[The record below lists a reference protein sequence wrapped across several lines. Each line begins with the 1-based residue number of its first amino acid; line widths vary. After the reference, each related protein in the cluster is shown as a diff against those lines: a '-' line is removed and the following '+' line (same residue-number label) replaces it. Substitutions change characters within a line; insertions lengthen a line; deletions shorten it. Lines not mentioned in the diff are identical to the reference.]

1 MLKNVFFTRKYLNGI
16 FHLLNELW
24 IHAAMSKV
32 IHHDQMSSLSSA
44 NNQQLM
50 KTNSKFQIT
59 EQNNISIE
67 TINDLFFL
75 QWLLVW
81 SFPSAYSW
89 CLSLSQDQE
98 TTWFGVYIYLSNF
111 EEKRR
116 LLYSRS
122 AIPLRPRTSIFN
134 IYLHSSSNLV
144 YVKNVTT

>member
-1 MLKNVFFTRKYLNGI
+1 MLKHVFFTRKYLNGI

-44 NNQQLM
+44 NNQQLKM

-67 TINDLFFL
+67 TINDLFFSRR
-75 QWLLVW
+75 LLVW

-89 CLSLSQDQE
+89 CLSLSQDQK
-98 TTWFGVYIYLSNF
+98 TTWFGVYIYLSSF
-111 EEKRR
+111 EEKRS

-122 AIPLRPRTSIFN
+122 AIPKRPRASIFN
-134 IYLHSSSNLV
+134 VLAF
-144 YVKNVTT
+144 